1 MSPRRLSVHGVV
13 GSTVPRAPQ
22 QDITSSVGT
31 PPASV
36 LIVQKTRVSEA
47 RLKDCQSW
55 LLRRTQSSRPSG
67 LAVPWNFSIRPVT
80 HHTYATG
87 SVGRLEVTQNYDVE
101 RGLLR
106 KYIFL
111 IFTLTSCQFFFS
123 SLLSLAAAGTIYAP
137 QTALITGHLIIKLH
151 MPPPFFSLFV
161 LYFWILLLSLFFFFF
176 LISEIIGRKCREN
189 ILYCGR
195 KWKYT
200 ILWWRS
206 AENPTHCRIQLSL
219 NSHLYKAVLS
229 TQIYIWCIVSY
240 GPSRTSAHPLS
251 LSLYNCFPFLSSL
264 SLSLFPSFCISMSS
278 GDGGGWEERRYGMGG

>member
-1 MSPRRLSVHGVV
+1 MHKRDSAWLANSSMSPRRLSVHGVV

-123 SLLSLAAAGTIYAP
+123 LLQLRVRY
-137 QTALITGHLIIKLH
+137 
-151 MPPPFFSLFV
+151 MPHRP
-161 LYFWILLLSLFFFFF
+161 
-176 LISEIIGRKCREN
+176 
-189 ILYCGR
+189 
-195 KWKYT
+195 
-200 ILWWRS
+200 
-206 AENPTHCRIQLSL
+206 H
-219 NSHLYKAVLS
+219 
-229 TQIYIWCIVSY
+229 
-240 GPSRTSAHPLS
+240 
-251 LSLYNCFPFLSSL
+251 SSL
-264 SLSLFPSFCISMSS
+264 VT
-278 GDGGGWEERRYGMGG
+278 